1 MLQTE
6 SVAHFIQLP
15 EQILV
20 FDVGVD
26 FRRLDVRM
34 PKRCLHGAPA
44 PADVEQLGG
53 ERVPHVVEMNRK
65 FGREIQYAKL

>member
-20 FDVGVD
+20 FDVSVD

-34 PKRCLHGAPA
+34 SERRLHGAPA
-44 PADVEQLGG
+44 PANVE
-53 ERVPHVVEMNRK
+53 
-65 FGREIQYAKL
+65 